1 LLISHFAD
9 QSLSLLNNGRL
20 LLEPEFFMNDQ
31 SHEIRDLQLQVP
43 DRFGVYLW
51 WPQDGTD
58 WIHPDDVGLACK
70 LIPSRRIFQ
79 RVVED
84 ETWSSLVYGDS
95 SIRVKPTLWLEVES
109 DGYLVGDRVE
119 IRSRM
124 GQQRPAIATIA
135 DMLWNRQQKSVE
147 YFLAT
152 NRTALPMPFQFADI
166 QPVFKLDEPM
176 SLRQAELAAKSKL
189 Q

>member
-1 LLISHFAD
+1 
-9 QSLSLLNNGRL
+9 
-20 LLEPEFFMNDQ
+20 MNDQ
-31 SHEIRDLQLQVP
+31 SHEFRDFQLQVP

-58 WIHPDDVGLACK
+58 WIHPDDVDLTSQ

-79 RVVED
+79 RIRED
-84 ETWSSLVYGDS
+84 ETWSRLVYGEC
-95 SIRVKPTLWLEVES
+95 SIRVKPTLWLEVET

-124 GQQRPAIATIA
+124 GQQRPAIATIE
-135 DMLWNRQQKSVE
+135 DIFWNRQQKVVE

-152 NRTALPMPFQFADI
+152 NGTVLPLPFQFADI
-166 QPVFKLDEPM
+166 QPAFKLDEPM
-176 SLRQAELAAKSKL
+176 SLRQVELAARSKL